1 MDNKG
6 QQVINSQHPIHA
18 LSEII
23 SPLRMGTYLQSS
35 GHNPDRALALY
46 LWNAKMGEAFHL
58 PIQSFEVGLRNRV
71 SDGISSVFGAEWWQ
85 EQDFFNEAGERRRH
99 DIDVVLKRLKSKN
112 ISPDTGQLVAGLSF
126 GFWIAMLHGRHNIK
140 IWSSELRTAF
150 PHIPENITRKILH
163 SRATQ
168 VADFRNRISHH
179 EPIFKRNLAADYG
192 MCMEAMK
199 WLCPTKA
206 AWIKPHCRVSAM
218 IREKP

>member
-1 MDNKG
+1 MNEEG
-6 QQVINSQHPIHA
+6 QQVITPPHPIHA

-23 SPLRMGTYLQSS
+23 SPLRMGTYLQSA
-35 GHNPDRALALY
+35 GHDADRALALY

-71 SDGISSVFGAEWWQ
+71 SDGISVVFGPDWWR
-85 EQDFFNEAGERRRH
+85 EKSFFDEAGYKRRK
-99 DIDVVLKRLKSKN
+99 DVDVVLRRLNSKN
-112 ISPDTGQLVAGLSF
+112 IPPDTGQLVAGLSF

-140 IWSSELRTAF
+140 IWSSELKSAF
-150 PHIPENITRKILH
+150 PHLPEDVTRKQLH
-163 SRATQ
+163 SRSTKI
-168 VADFRNRISHH
+168 ADFRNRISHH

-218 IREKP
+218 IRVKP